1 LNPDTKICGDFGP
14 GRKDQCDV
22 SKEVGEIG
30 ACSPPQGSLG
40 CDSSVD
46 TSVYISTFGN
56 EGDVGIYLGGSGEIN
71 NSLLLASSRTTS
83 ARDVSPASWAA
94 FSFYGDKINEDLG
107 GMCCDGECPG
117 AAGKKKKKSGKSGNG
132 K

>member
-1 LNPDTKICGDFGP
+1 M
-14 GRKDQCDV
+14 
-22 SKEVGEIG
+22 
-30 ACSPPQGSLG
+30 
-40 CDSSVD
+40 
-46 TSVYISTFGN
+46 YISTFGN

-107 GMCCDGECPG
+107 GMCCDGECQG
-117 AAGKKKKKSGKSGNG
+117 SAFNFCQVDSGQEAGQACAYNSTQGRRLAAIEKVRKELGNLGKGDLVRMLGGHESMLASL
-132 K
+132 